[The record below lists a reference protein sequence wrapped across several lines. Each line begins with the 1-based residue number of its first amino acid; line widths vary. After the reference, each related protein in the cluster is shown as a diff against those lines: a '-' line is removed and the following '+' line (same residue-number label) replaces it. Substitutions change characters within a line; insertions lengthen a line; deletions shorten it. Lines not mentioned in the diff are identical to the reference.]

1 MIPAA
6 SLLVIAVL
14 ITGYV
19 KADCGGTSFPDG
31 LGGCIQC
38 AVCNAEYPP
47 RGCEKCAAA
56 TGSEKA
62 DCVEG
67 TFPDSLGG
75 CVPCSY
81 CKSANSPIGCEK
93 CTTITR
99 PSQAKTNCGNGT
111 FPDGLGDCVPCAFCN
126 SENPTIGCEMCKST
140 TSSVEPTSATS
151 THENLNPGKEA
162 KEEKGAEGIP
172 IGWVVF
178 AVVVALLLFALLFVV
193 IALFIGLYKRKS
205 RKDPSI
211 EDGESSH
218 RGMLR
223 TDDEDSR
230 ESVTVDISPDP
241 GGGSH
246 AQENHPSITGSS
258 STVGG
263 SSDSC
268 AGEGRD
274 LSEGHSPVQES
285 LLQSDDQ
292 SDQGATDL
300 DWKVS

>member
-93 CTTITR
+93 
-99 PSQAKTNCGNGT
+99 
-111 FPDGLGDCVPCAFCN
+111 
-126 SENPTIGCEMCKST
+126 CKST